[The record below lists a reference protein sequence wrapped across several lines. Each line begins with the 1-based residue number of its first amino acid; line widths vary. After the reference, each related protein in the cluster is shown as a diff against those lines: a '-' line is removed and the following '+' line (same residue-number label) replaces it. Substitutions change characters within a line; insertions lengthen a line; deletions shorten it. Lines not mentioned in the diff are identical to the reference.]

1 MDFWTPIGV
10 IITVLIALR
19 FISQLGK
26 SLPILELMLLIAAA
40 QWIMGPLIEYNLPNL
55 HYKYFMYVDQQQ
67 YMSYVVPAFGAFAIA
82 VYLGLGYTKTTFIGI
97 EKLGANEVS
106 SFIFLVP
113 FSAITLSII
122 FLKEEVHFT
131 IFVGTILTLFAV
143 KVLNNIKIFKK
154 KNTTKM

>member
-82 VYLGLGYTKTTFIGI
+82 VYLGLGSYQNYFYRDRKTKKVQRLWPYATACGY
-97 EKLGANEVS
+97 
-106 SFIFLVP
+106 
-113 FSAITLSII
+113 
-122 FLKEEVHFT
+122 
-131 IFVGTILTLFAV
+131 LF
-143 KVLNNIKIFKK
+143 
-154 KNTTKM
+154 